1 MTCSSAAQIVTIY
14 DQYGVPVKIQ
24 TISDSFVQNGTM
36 IQSKPNII
44 APATRTELHVTN
56 PDLHDRQ
63 QIIRYTWQ
71 TTSLTLSQGDIRLFT
86 WKGQSEAV
94 TGCCTHW
101 EFDCVS
107 LQTRTK
113 AHQKIFTDIS
123 LCSLLRKQSL
133 FCKVDWCRIF
143 LVPMSLT
150 FDASMDT
157 RIYGALIKNF
167 AAERWKLHL
176 R

>member
-36 IQSKPNII
+36 IQSKANIT

-56 PDLHDRQ
+56 SDLHDRQ

-71 TTSLTLSQGDIRLFT
+71 TTSLTLSQGDTRLFT

-107 LQTRTK
+107 LPTRTK

-123 LCSLLRKQSL
+123 LCSILRKQSL
-133 FCKVDWCRIF
+133 FCKVD
-143 LVPMSLT
+143 
-150 FDASMDT
+150 
-157 RIYGALIKNF
+157 
-167 AAERWKLHL
+167 
-176 R
+176 